1 MKQKLPAVQVMRSTR
16 ADYASCGDRAESWS
30 LRLTQGELLVGLC
43 LLGCANGLAGKMAQS
58 VNRLGWGSAALGT
71 FDVSALVLAAC
82 CIGISFLLS
91 SDTKEASSTDIAVG
105 VVVFLVILLPIGSM
119 SWLAVTLLSL
129 YVLFFMRPPESQRRG
144 TIILLAA
151 TVPMLWSRLVFDL
164 SASFI
169 LSLDAALVGGLLG
182 THRTGNVVEFA
193 DHSGALVILPA
204 CSSLANVSLALLC
217 WVTVS
222 QSARHQPRLQDLS
235 WCTFSCL
242 FVIVVNVARMSLMG
256 LSSAYYT
263 ALHSPFANLVGNI
276 IIFAGT
282 VAISLMGV
290 RREASSRT

>member
-1 MKQKLPAVQVMRSTR
+1 
-16 ADYASCGDRAESWS
+16 
-30 LRLTQGELLVGLC
+30 
-43 LLGCANGLAGKMAQS
+43 
-58 VNRLGWGSAALGT
+58 
-71 FDVSALVLAAC
+71 
-82 CIGISFLLS
+82 
-91 SDTKEASSTDIAVG
+91 
-105 VVVFLVILLPIGSM
+105 M